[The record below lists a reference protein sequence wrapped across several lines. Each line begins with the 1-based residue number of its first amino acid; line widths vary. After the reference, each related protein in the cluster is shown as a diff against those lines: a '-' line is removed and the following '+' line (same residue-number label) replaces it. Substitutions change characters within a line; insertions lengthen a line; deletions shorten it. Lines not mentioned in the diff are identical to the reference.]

1 MAFDCR
7 GFGHATLPPV
17 FLSIQDNQTV
27 MSPSFYGHAGDDRQ
41 SLKIIEPQLNDAP
54 YLKDFVKIRLG
65 VRRLYSNHW
74 RHALLS
80 TQVEAQHHSRLAVV
94 WPHILMALAAFS
106 ALRIALLVK
115 VWPEVSHTVWN
126 GIYIF
131 TLGLFYDLAFISYF
145 CIPFVLFLLF
155 LPDKLYHSRVN
166 RYATYAMSL
175 AVLYGLYFSCTAEW
189 LFWEEFGTRFNF
201 ISVDYLVYR
210 HEVAQNIYES
220 YPLIPILMVLLLAA
234 VLTFVLIRKP
244 LAGALQ
250 AVEPFR
256 RRLGWA
262 VPFFIAPVVTVL
274 LVGQSLRT
282 LSPNNYVNE
291 LASNGPYQFVAAFRN
306 NKLDYKAFYRQGDDT
321 TLSSLLRDHL
331 RQAHQKFHDAHI
343 YDIRRRI
350 APQGP
355 PQRLNVILI
364 TVESLSAKY
373 LKRFG
378 SSSGDTPFMDRWF
391 QQGLLFT
398 NCFATGTRTTRGLE
412 AITLSLPPTPG
423 RSVVKRPDNAHM
435 FSLGKVLQDNGYD
448 TAFIYGGRGF
458 FDNMNAFFSGNG
470 YRTVDQNDFKAGEI
484 SFKNAWGVADEDL
497 YRKALQEADRTYRS
511 GQPFFFHIMTTSNHR
526 PYTYPEGKIAIPP
539 GSGREGAVAYTDYA
553 LNLFMDL
560 ARVKP
565 WYTDTLFVLVA
576 DHCAGSAGK
585 VGLDH
590 TKYHIPL
597 LFFSPGR
604 VAPGEIDQR
613 CSQIDIAPTLLALLN
628 IDYESYFFGEDMLT
642 PDFRPRALIANYQK
656 LGLLEDN
663 NHLAMLSP
671 GKKIELQIDD
681 RLMPLDAASGLAQEL
696 MAYYQ
701 GADYILNHRLNRW

>member
-1 MAFDCR
+1 L
-7 GFGHATLPPV
+7 LP
-17 FLSIQDNQTV
+17 
-27 MSPSFYGHAGDDRQ
+27 
-41 SLKIIEPQLNDAP
+41 
-54 YLKDFVKIRLG
+54 
-65 VRRLYSNHW
+65 
-74 RHALLS
+74 
-80 TQVEAQHHSRLAVV
+80 TQVEPQHHSRLAII
-94 WPHILMALAAFS
+94 WPHILIALSAFS

-115 VWPEVSHTVWN
+115 SWPELSHTVWN

-145 CIPFVLFLLF
+145 CISFVLFLLI

-166 RYATYAMSL
+166 RYVTYAMSM
-175 AVLYGLYFSCTAEW
+175 AVIYGLYFSGTAEW
-189 LFWEEFGTRFNF
+189 FFWEEFGSRFNF
-201 ISVDYLVYR
+201 ISVDYLIYR
-210 HEVAQNIYES
+210 HEVVQNIYES
-220 YPLIPILMVLLLAA
+220 YPLIPILAALLVATG
-234 VLTFVLIRKP
+234 LTFVLIKKR
-244 LAGALQ
+244 LADALKT
-250 AVEPFR
+250 VEPFPR
-256 RRLGWA
+256 RIGRA
-262 VPFFIAPVVTVL
+262 VPFFIAPVVAML
-274 LVGQSLRT
+274 LVSQSLRT

-306 NKLDYKAFYRQGDDT
+306 NDLDYKAFYSQGDDA
-321 TLSSLLRDHL
+321 TLSSLLRDHVH
-331 RQAHQKFHDAHI
+331 QAHQKFIDEQV

-350 APQGP
+350 EPEGP

-378 SSSGDTPFMDRWF
+378 RSSGGTPFMDRWF

-423 RSVVKRPDNAHM
+423 RSVVKRPDNARM

-458 FDNMNAFFSGNG
+458 FDNMNGFFSGNG
-470 YRTVDQNDFKAGEI
+470 YRTVDQSAFEAGDI

-497 YRKALQEADRTYRS
+497 YRKAVQEADRTHRS
-511 GQPFFFHIMTTSNHR
+511 GRPFFFHIMTTSNHR

-553 LNLFMDL
+553 LNVFLDL
-560 ARVKP
+560 ARDKP
-565 WYTDTLFVLVA
+565 WYADTFFVLVA

-585 VGLDH
+585 VGLDQ

-597 LFFSPGR
+597 FFFSPGR
-604 VAPGEIDQR
+604 VVPGEIDKR
-613 CSQIDIAPTLLALLN
+613 CSQIDIAPTLLAFLN
-628 IDYESYFFGEDMLT
+628 FDYESYFFGTDMLA

-656 LGLLEDN
+656 LGLLKDSDQ
-663 NHLAMLSP
+663 LAILSP
-671 GKKIELQIDD
+671 VKKIDLQIDE
-681 RLMPLDAASGLAQEL
+681 RLMPLDSDSSFAQEL

-701 GADYILNHRLNRW
+701 GADYILDHRLNRW